1 MIVLHSIAVV
11 CPRLLTVGD
20 SVLFV
25 LFNFVR
31 CLCNVFEMIVSL

>member
-1 MIVLHSIAVV
+1 MIVLHSITVV

-25 LFNFVR
+25 LI
-31 CLCNVFEMIVSL
+31 LYSAPAMSLT